1 MTVDSILA
9 QVRKYPTRLVEITG
23 GEPLL
28 QESVFPLM
36 ERLCEEG
43 FEVLLETSGSVDITR
58 VDSRVV
64 RIIDIKCPGSGMVQY
79 NRWKNLDDVRPS
91 DEIKFVIGDKQD
103 YTWARNCIQKHHL
116 PERCLVLFSPVFGK
130 QDNLTLAEWIL
141 ADGLPVRYQL
151 QIHKYIWS
159 PETKGV

>member
-1 MTVDSILA
+1 MTVESVLA
-9 QVRKYPTRLVEITG
+9 HVREYPTRLVEITG

-36 ERLCEEG
+36 KQLCEEG
-43 FEVLLETSGSVDITR
+43 FDVLLETSGSVDITR
-58 VDSRVV
+58 VDSRVIRV
-64 RIIDIKCPGSGMVQY
+64 IDIKCPGSGMVHR
-79 NRWKNLDDVRPS
+79 NRWKNLDDLRPS
-91 DEIKFVIGDKQD
+91 DEIKFVIADKQD
-103 YTWARNCIQKHHL
+103 YTWARDCMQKHHL

-130 QDNLTLAEWIL
+130 QDNLALAEWIL

-159 PETKGV
+159 HETRGV